1 MEPINLDELEA
12 VARER
17 LPQMAY
23 DYYAS
28 GALDERTLADNR
40 AAWARWR
47 LHYRVLVDVSTRDTG
62 AQLLGHPIAAPIA
75 VAPTA
80 FHKLA
85 HPEGE
90 VATARAAGA
99 AGTWMFLSTLST
111 TRVEEVCEAATGPV
125 GFQLYVYKDRGVT
138 RDLIARAE
146 AAGCRALV
154 LTADAPLIGTRER
167 DVRNRFH
174 LPDGLRMENLL
185 PAGMDAVAEAAGDS
199 GLAAYV
205 ARLLESALT
214 WDLVDWLAG
223 VTRLPILIKGVV
235 RADDAVRALDHGAA
249 GIWVSNHGGRQL
261 DDAPAT
267 ATVLPEVAEA
277 VAGRAPV
284 LVDGGLRRGADVL
297 KAVALGA
304 TAVCVGRPILWG
316 LAAGGQAGAERALGM
331 LREELSLAM
340 ALAGCPSLRDLPEG
354 LVRHG

>member
-80 FHKLA
+80 FHQLA